1 MRLPY
6 PEGERVLVLSSRPV
20 ALFRI
25 LFSLLLLKDAV
36 YRLFVVDTF
45 YSDDGVVPRQALWD
59 GLARDSRFSLM
70 DWLPASWMAVLF
82 FLVWIAVLVA
92 LLVGWRARL
101 MAILNFILILSIHER
116 NVYILTGADTAMRV
130 FSFWLMFAPVS
141 EYYALDAARPKIA
154 PTFLSHTLPITVM
167 RVQFATIYLVT
178 GYLKA
183 IEGIWTRGEAL
194 HYVLQLESILLLP
207 GRLLKLYAPDTLLT
221 LITLSVI
228 VVELSL
234 PVLLLSPFGQP
245 RLRSIGIV
253 IGALLHI
260 GIGLTLAIP
269 DFSLVMLV
277 GYTLFFQPEWVSRI
291 ARQVEKVFVTVKFSN
306 SVRYSARPYREET
319 RHALPFLRWLNLIAI
334 PLLLLVVW
342 WNIEATREYQ
352 ETFMPPLPE
361 GVEDV
366 MWLSGLWQYWDLFA
380 PVPYQIDGR
389 LLVEGRFENGIRF
402 DLFTEQPVNVQVQS
416 IQFGPLM
423 RWKKFEEVIFRNQY
437 PQILEAWGDRYCRL
451 YNEEMVVVPGTLLEQ
466 IDIAYVYRR
475 SHPPQEQPNEIQ
487 HELMWTHHCLSE
499 RVDRD

>member
-1 MRLPY
+1 
-6 PEGERVLVLSSRPV
+6 LVLSSRPV

-36 YRLFVVDTF
+36 YRLFIVDTF
-45 YSDDGVVPRQALWD
+45 YSDDGVVPRLAMWD
-59 GLARDSRFSLM
+59 SLAKDSRFSLM
-70 DWLPASWMAVLF
+70 DWLPASWMVVLF

-130 FSFWLMFAPVS
+130 FSFWLMFAPLN

-167 RVQFATIYLVT
+167 RVQFAMIYLVT

-194 HYVLQLESILLLP
+194 HYVLQLESILLPP
-207 GRLLKLYAPDTLLT
+207 GRLLKLYAPETVLTLL
-221 LITLSVI
+221 TLSVI

-234 PVLLLSPFGQP
+234 PLLLLSPFGQP
-245 RLRSIGIV
+245 RQRAVGIV
-253 IGALLHI
+253 LGALLHI

-277 GYTLFFQPEWVSRI
+277 GYTLFFEPEWVRQMMRYFHPLNRTIFNAYRKITSR
-291 ARQVEKVFVTVKFSN
+291 RGKP
-306 SVRYSARPYREET
+306 SVRNPINKNNPQ
-319 RHALPFLRWLNLIAI
+319 LNWLTLITI
-334 PLLLLVVW
+334 PLLILVFW
-342 WNIEATREYQ
+342 WNVEATREYQ
-352 ETFMPPLPE
+352 EIVVPPMPE
-361 GVEDV
+361 SIENV
-366 MWLSGLWQYWDLFA
+366 MWLTGLWQYWDLFA

-389 LLVEGRFENGIRF
+389 FLVEGRFENGLRF
-402 DLFTEQPVNVQVQS
+402 DLFTEQPVDAQVHPV
-416 IQFGPLM
+416 QFGPLM

-437 PQILEAWGDRYCRL
+437 PQILEAWGDSYCRR
-451 YNEEMVVVPGTLLEQ
+451 YNEEAQAVAGTRLEQ
-466 IDIAYVYRR
+466 IEIAYVYRR
-475 SHPPQEQPNEIQ
+475 SHPPEEQPNEIQ
-487 HELMWTHHCLSE
+487 HELIWTHHCLSE
-499 RVDRD
+499 GVDGE